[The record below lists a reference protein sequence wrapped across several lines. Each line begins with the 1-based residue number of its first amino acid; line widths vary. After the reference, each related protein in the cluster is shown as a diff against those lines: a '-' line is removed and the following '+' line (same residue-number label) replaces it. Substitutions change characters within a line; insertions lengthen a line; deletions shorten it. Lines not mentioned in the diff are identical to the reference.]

1 MLPETLVLQ
10 EGCQAG
16 EGSIQEGLSSWSLSS
31 VHSLGE
37 AIHDDEAGQGN
48 QCSTIRHF
56 FSAAC

>member
-56 FSAAC
+56 F